1 MKMTAWA
8 PDERQAEVL
17 FVDDEPDNLTSIHR
31 LLHISRSTWNSAY
44 VGSVEEALQ
53 QIDARPIDV
62 VVSDIYMPEKTGF
75 DLLRQLRHQ
84 EHTRDLPVL
93 ILTGSTQNV
102 LKREALD
109 LGATDLLFKPI
120 DRDDLIVRV
129 NNMLR
134 MKYQQDKIKEQN
146 RLLDEKVKERTSEL
160 EHAHVD
166 LIWRLAK
173 VAECRDQD
181 TGNHILRVAHYC
193 RILAA
198 NSGEDHQWCEQLFLA
213 SPLHDIGKVG
223 IPDRILLKTGKL
235 DEEERQA
242 INQHCRIGVEL
253 LQRNLLE
260 ASGFWSLSD
269 QPTIKNQYPNPVL
282 DLAAQIALSHHE
294 RWDGSG
300 YPHGLMGADIPVS
313 ARICAIADVFD
324 ALSTERPYKKAL
336 PEETVLNLMT
346 DDRGKHFDPDLFE
359 VFLHSLSEFRDIRD
373 RLVD

>member
-1 MKMTAWA
+1 MAA
-8 PDERQAEVL
+8 VVPGERQAEVL
-17 FVDDEPDNLTSIHR
+17 FVDDESDNLASIRR
-31 LLHISRSTWNSAY
+31 LLHVSRNTWNSTY
-44 VGSVEEALQ
+44 VGSVDDALQ

-62 VVSDIYMPEKTGF
+62 VVSDIYMPVKTGF

-84 EHTRDLPVL
+84 EHTSDLPVL
-93 ILTGSTQNV
+93 ILTGSTQTV

-109 LGATDLLFKPI
+109 LGATDLLFKPV

-134 MKYQQDKIKEQN
+134 MKYQQDQIKDQN

-160 EHAHVD
+160 EHAHID

-193 RILAA
+193 RMLAA
-198 NSGEDHQWCEQLFLA
+198 NSGQDHPWCEQLFLA

-223 IPDRILLKTGKL
+223 IPDRILLKAGKL
-235 DEEERQA
+235 DEEERQV
-242 INQHCRIGVEL
+242 INQHCRIGVDL

-260 ASGFWSLSD
+260 KSGFGSFSD
-269 QPTIKNQYPNPVL
+269 QTTTRRLYPNPVL
-282 DLAAQIALSHHE
+282 DLAAEIALSHHE

-300 YPHGLMGADIPVS
+300 YPHGLKGTDIPVS

-336 PEETVLNLMT
+336 PEETVLNIMT

-359 VFLHSLSEFRDIRD
+359 VFLHSLSEFRVIRD